1 MSGGGDGGF
10 GARQDAQDAAKARAR
25 DQLNILFGVA
35 PTSAYTANVDRNAF
49 YTPGAAM
56 PVERGD
62 GGVSWEAGDPIFDQA
77 GYDAAV
83 AAANASNGDAAK
95 NKADLEALF
104 GQVRT
109 SAFDAGK
116 RRLDESKGQAARDL
130 KFELFARGLNGG
142 SVDVDQNA
150 LLGRTYS
157 QGIADLGGKA
167 DTLQSQFKGDNE
179 AARLQLLQ
187 SIDSG
192 MDAGSA
198 VSSALGQMRVNADRA
213 AADAIGTNV
222 GDLFSTAGLIYNQ
235 NRVAQGRQNAGN
247 WWATQNTSGG
257 NRSGGSGART
267 GTLSFAG

>member
-10 GARQDAQDAAKARAR
+10 GARQDAQDAEKQRAR
-25 DQLNILFGVA
+25 DKLNILFGVA
-35 PTSAYTANVDRNAF
+35 PSGADASGINRDAYYKPGGLVWVDR
-49 YTPGAAM
+49 
-56 PVERGD
+56 GD
-62 GGVSWEAGDPIFDQA
+62 SGGYEAEAPIFDQA
-77 GYDAAV
+77 AYDAAV
-83 AAANASNGDAAK
+83 AAANATNDEALK
-95 NKADLEALF
+95 NKGDLESLF
-104 GQVRT
+104 GTVRT
-109 SAFDAGK
+109 NAFDAGK

-130 KFELFARGLNGG
+130 RFELFARGLNAG

-247 WWATQNTSGG
+247 WWATQNTGGG
-257 NRSGGSGART
+257 NRGSSGARS
-267 GTLSFAG
+267 GSLSFAG